1 MEMKQLFSN
10 SHYKILE
17 VSLNKGELMPLHKA
31 TSDAFIIVKR
41 GAGTIIFADREI
53 ELIQGATQ
61 LIPANEQ
68 HQLKINDDFNACIVL
83 ASPAEIN
90 FV

>member
-10 SHYKILE
+10 SNYKILE
-17 VSLNKGELMPLHKA
+17 VSLNNDESMPLHKA
-31 TSDAFIIVKR
+31 TSDAFIIVKK
-41 GAGTIIFADREI
+41 GAGKIIFEDREV
-53 ELIQGATQ
+53 ELIQGTTQ

-68 HQLKINDDFNACIVL
+68 HKLMIKDDFNACIIL
-83 ASPAEIN
+83 ASQAEIK

>member
-10 SHYKILE
+10 SHYKVLE
-17 VSLNKGELMPLHKA
+17 VSLNNGDTMPLHKA
-31 TSDAFIIVKR
+31 TSDAFIIVKK
-41 GAGTIIFADREI
+41 GTGKIIFVDREI
-53 ELIQGATQ
+53 QLIQGTTQ

-68 HQLKINDDFNACIVL
+68 HQLKINDDFNACIIL
-83 ASPAEIN
+83 ASHAEIN